1 MQKYSYGRNPLTYL
15 AEKHK
20 MPTIYLFIPSCF
32 QMSLFGANWYPPT
45 SNTEREAMDNQV
57 SDHNAEP
64 ASAHRYV
71 KVFFYFAFIASVLTA
86 IVNPAYALP
95 IKGAAHTTPSHQF
108 IRAKAAI
115 VIDPNGLVIYAKNQD
130 VRLPPASTTKLLT
143 AMVALDRVAPELKVK
158 INRSAI
164 KPHSAPPRL
173 RVNEEL
179 TVSDLLHLALMK
191 SVNSAAVAL
200 AEEAAG
206 SEKEFV
212 ELMNQKALA
221 IGAVNSKFANASG
234 LPEGVQYTTVYDLT
248 VILSEALKYPMIK
261 EILGKKEYLVLTGGG
276 RSIRIRNTVKLLW
289 ATDNMI
295 GGKTGYTRNAQHC
308 FVGAFQ
314 TDDGPLFTAVLGTRS
329 RNRMWKSTE
338 MLHGI
343 GTGLQAIPSIKLVNA
358 YDSGASIVSGS
369 EGKNSTVKHKKS
381 HRVRHTS
388 KKKHKKPAIRLV
400 RKY

>member
-1 MQKYSYGRNPLTYL
+1 MNK
-15 AEKHK
+15 
-20 MPTIYLFIPSCF
+20 
-32 QMSLFGANWYPPT
+32 
-45 SNTEREAMDNQV
+45 QV
-57 SDHNAEP
+57 SDHNAER
-64 ASAHRYV
+64 AFAHRYV
-71 KVFFYFAFIASVLTA
+71 KVFFYFAFIGTVLTA

-95 IKGAAHTTPSHQF
+95 IKGAAHTSPSPQF

-115 VIDPNGLVIYAKNQD
+115 VIDPNGSVIYAKNQD

-143 AMVALDRVAPELKVK
+143 AMVALDRVAPELMVK

-200 AEEAAG
+200 AEVAAG
-206 SEKEFV
+206 SEEEFV

-248 VILSEALKYPMIK
+248 LILSEALNYPMIK
-261 EILGKKEYLVLTGGG
+261 EILGKKEYLVVTGGG
-276 RSIRIRNTVKLLW
+276 RSIRIRNTDRLLW

-314 TDDGPLFTAVLGTRS
+314 CAEGTIFTAVLGTRS

-343 GTGLQAIPSIKLVNA
+343 GRGLQAIPSIKLANA
-358 YDSGASIVSGS
+358 NDSGASIVSGS
-369 EGKNSTVKHKKS
+369 EGKNKHKKS
-381 HRVRHTS
+381 HRVRHMS
-388 KKKHKKPAIRLV
+388 KQRYKKPAIRLV

>member
-1 MQKYSYGRNPLTYL
+1 
-15 AEKHK
+15 
-20 MPTIYLFIPSCF
+20 
-32 QMSLFGANWYPPT
+32 
-45 SNTEREAMDNQV
+45 MDNQA
-57 SDHNAEP
+57 SDHNAES

-71 KVFFYFAFIASVLTA
+71 KVLSYFALGAVLTA

-95 IKGAAHTTPSHQF
+95 IKGAAHTSPSHQF

-115 VIDPNGLVIYAKNQD
+115 VIDPNGSVIYAKNQD

-143 AMVALDRVAPELKVK
+143 AMVALDRVPPELKVR

-164 KPHSAPPRL
+164 MPHSAPPRL

-234 LPEGVQYTTVYDLT
+234 LPEGVQHTTVYDLT
-248 VILSEALKYPMIK
+248 LILSEALKYPMIK
-261 EILGKKEYLVLTGGG
+261 EILGKKEYLVVTGGG
-276 RSIRIRNTVKLLW
+276 RSIRIRNTDRLLW

-314 TDDGPLFTAVLGTRS
+314 CDEGTIFTAVLGTRS

-343 GTGLQAIPSIKLVNA
+343 GSGLQPIPSIELVNA
-358 YDSGASIVSGS
+358 NDSGASIVSGS
-369 EGKNSTVKHKKS
+369 EGKNSSVRDKKS
-381 HRVRHTS
+381 RRVRHTS
-388 KKKHKKPAIRLV
+388 KQKHKKTAIRLV

>member
-1 MQKYSYGRNPLTYL
+1 M
-15 AEKHK
+15 E
-20 MPTIYLFIPSCF
+20 
-32 QMSLFGANWYPPT
+32 
-45 SNTEREAMDNQV
+45 NQV

-71 KVFFYFAFIASVLTA
+71 KVFFYFAFIGSVLTP

-95 IKGAAHTTPSHQF
+95 QTSPSPQF

-115 VIDPNGLVIYAKNQD
+115 VVDPNGSVIYAKNQD

-143 AMVALDRVAPELKVK
+143 AMVALDRVAPELKIK

-200 AEEAAG
+200 AEGAAG
-206 SEKEFV
+206 SEEEFV

-234 LPEGVQYTTVYDLT
+234 LPEGVQHTTVYDLT
-248 VILSEALKYPMIK
+248 LILSEALKYPMIK
-261 EILGKKEYLVLTGGG
+261 EILGKKEYLVVTGGG
-276 RSIRIRNTVKLLW
+276 RSIRIRNTDRLLW

-314 TDDGPLFTAVLGTRS
+314 TDDGPIFTAILGTRS

-338 MLHGI
+338 LLHGI
-343 GTGLQAIPSIKLVNA
+343 GSGLQPIPSIKLANA
-358 YDSGASIVSGS
+358 NDSGASIVSGS
-369 EGKNSTVKHKKS
+369 EGKNSTVRDKKS
-381 HRVRHTS
+381 RRFRHTS
-388 KKKHKKPAIRLV
+388 KQKHKKTAIRLV